1 MALTNADLKKKV
13 ADGSFRRD
21 LYYRLNVIPIA
32 VPPLRERQKDIE
44 ELCGYFI
51 SRFSEK
57 YGRSFSLT
65 RQQMNYL
72 KQYSWPGNIRE
83 LENVIEYLVL
93 CSSGLGQVGDD
104 MLISLLN
111 ISTENTRSNR
121 LETAASAD
129 IDKNIQNTFPK
140 YNSEQNM
147 DLASAVST
155 FEKQLLEQ
163 VLSDSSSLREA
174 GEKLGLNASTI
185 CRKIKQ
191 YNIDYDKK
199 KNTQIK

>member
-72 KQYSWPGNIRE
+72 KQ
-83 LENVIEYLVL
+83 
-93 CSSGLGQVGDD
+93 
-104 MLISLLN
+104 
-111 ISTENTRSNR
+111 
-121 LETAASAD
+121 
-129 IDKNIQNTFPK
+129 
-140 YNSEQNM
+140 
-147 DLASAVST
+147 
-155 FEKQLLEQ
+155 
-163 VLSDSSSLREA
+163 
-174 GEKLGLNASTI
+174 
-185 CRKIKQ
+185 
-191 YNIDYDKK
+191 
-199 KNTQIK
+199 

>member
-1 MALTNADLKKKV
+1 M
-13 ADGSFRRD
+13 
-21 LYYRLNVIPIA
+21 
-32 VPPLRERQKDIE
+32 
-44 ELCGYFI
+44 
-51 SRFSEK
+51 
-57 YGRSFSLT
+57 
-65 RQQMNYL
+65 
-72 KQYSWPGNIRE
+72 
-83 LENVIEYLVL
+83 L